1 MYLILEDSANIS
13 SRSQRRLA
21 KANMKIQNT
30 ARDSKNNLNVYTN
43 VKKSQGI
50 SKHKLNSVKEEAGMR
65 YYLLSSIDYLE
76 ETLKN
81 IDHVNNF
88 TNELISKHNGKLH
101 YEYLVGLKLSINK
114 RQDEQTKSDIN
125 QSNSNLK
132 VSFIYLNIS
141 R

>member
-1 MYLILEDSANIS
+1 MILEDSANIS

-30 ARDSKNNLNVYTN
+30 ARDSKNNLN

-132 VSFIYLNIS
+132 VSFINLNIS